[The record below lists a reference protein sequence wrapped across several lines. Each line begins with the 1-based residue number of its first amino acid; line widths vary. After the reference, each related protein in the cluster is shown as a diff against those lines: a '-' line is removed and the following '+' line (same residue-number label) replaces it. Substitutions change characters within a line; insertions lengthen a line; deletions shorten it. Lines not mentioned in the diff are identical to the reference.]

1 MSVADE
7 LSKLASLKERG
18 VLSASEF
25 EAQKEKLLSTDPGT
39 VAPAG
44 LAKEEQPKRQEA
56 KGGSGVLKV
65 LLWLG
70 GGVVAFLIFGASVGN
85 SPQAQ
90 ARLASKDAISM
101 CWEEQGRKSL
111 TPGTQR
117 FIAGA
122 CEKMEADY
130 RAQYGRNP

>member
-18 VLSASEF
+18 ALTTEEF
-25 EAQKEKLLSTDPGT
+25 EAQKGKLLSADPSA
-39 VAPAG
+39 VAPHAP
-44 LAKEEQPKRQEA
+44 AKDDGKAEESKSR
-56 KGGSGVLKV
+56 GGFGKI

-85 SPQAQ
+85 SPEAK
-90 ARLASKDAISM
+90 ARMAAKDAIDL
-101 CWEEQGRKSL
+101 CWKEQARKSL
-111 TPGTQR
+111 TPGGQR

-130 RAQYGRNP
+130 RTKFGRNP

>member
-7 LSKLASLKERG
+7 LNKLASLKERG
-18 VLSASEF
+18 VLSSTEF
-25 EAQKEKLLSTDPGT
+25 EAQKEKLLSADTATMTPSE
-39 VAPAG
+39 P
-44 LAKEEQPKRQEA
+44 AKEELKSEET
-56 KGGSGVLKV
+56 KGGGGVLKV

-70 GGVVAFLIFGASVGN
+70 GGVVAFLIFGAAVGN
-85 SPQAQ
+85 SPEAKARMAAQ
-90 ARLASKDAISM
+90 DAISL
-101 CWEEQGRKSL
+101 CWKEQERKSL

-130 RAQYGRNP
+130 RVKYGRNP